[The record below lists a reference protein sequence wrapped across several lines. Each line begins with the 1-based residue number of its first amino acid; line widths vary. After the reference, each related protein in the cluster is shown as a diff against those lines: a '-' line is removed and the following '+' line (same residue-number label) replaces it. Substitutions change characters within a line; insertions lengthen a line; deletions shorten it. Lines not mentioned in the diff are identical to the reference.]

1 MDLLASGDVV
11 SGIKVGAGILT
22 FQPAASV
29 EILITFSAGW
39 GVAFIGITNG
49 ANTAVSYSGYNTST
63 NYNSVNMK
71 IPINNT
77 NYLHVDT
84 GNADTGYSG
93 IQIK

>member
-1 MDLLASGDVV
+1 MDILASGDVV

-29 EILITFSAGW
+29 EILITWSAGW
-39 GVAFIGITNG
+39 GVAYVGITNG
-49 ANTAVSYSGYNTST
+49 ANTAVSYSGYNTGVA
-63 NYNSVNMK
+63 YNSVNMK
-71 IPINNT
+71 VPINNT

-84 GNADTGYSG
+84 GNVDTGYSG